1 MSQTIFYKKFKK
13 NAIEIKCPFILSKF
27 APDMLSLFTQGGTAG
42 AILILAL
49 VIASGLYLSRFKLK
63 GISLGTTWILFMGI
77 LLGHLGL
84 RVNPTM
90 LSFVKDFGLIL
101 FVFAIGL
108 QVGPG
113 FFHSFKKDGLP
124 MNLLAV
130 CLVLLAVVTTYI
142 IHLISGEDLGTMT
155 GIMSAAVTNTPGLG
169 AAQQT
174 LVDAT
179 IATGGS
185 PEKAAAASAGIAS
198 AYAVAYPLGVLG
210 AIAVVILT
218 KSFFKIDLDKEKKKA
233 EATDDVEANAC
244 RIACKVE
251 NPAVFGKTIHEIVGS
266 ENNDHLVVTRM
277 MRDGKVF
284 FPDLDLPLKEGDKL
298 LIVTDLHHKDRTP
311 ILFGE
316 ESSVDM
322 NEWITPNSQ
331 LINRRL
337 SITKSKIT
345 GYSLRKLDIRRKF
358 GVTVTRILRS
368 GVQLTAD
375 PDIILTVGDSI
386 QVVGTEEGI
395 NQLAMIVGNQ
405 PESLQKP
412 NLVPIFF
419 GIALGVIVGMIPIRF
434 PWMPQPLKLGL
445 AGGPLIVAILLGH
458 FGPQLKIT
466 TYTALSA
473 NLMIREIGIS
483 LFMAAVGLGA
493 GETFVSSLVGG
504 GYVWILYGLI
514 ITLVPM
520 TLVSIAARVFFK
532 MDFFKVCGLLSGGT
546 TDPALLSFAEQLY
559 GGKIAVNYAT
569 VYPLTM
575 FLRVVAAQVLIM
587 IML

>member
-1 MSQTIFYKKFKK
+1 
-13 NAIEIKCPFILSKF
+13 
-27 APDMLSLFTQGGTAG
+27 MLKLFTQGGTAG

-49 VIASGLYLSRFKLK
+49 VIASGLYLGRFKLK

-77 LLGHLGL
+77 LLGHFGL

-130 CLVLLAVVTTYI
+130 GLVVLAVVTTYI

-179 IATGGS
+179 MATGGS
-185 PEKAAAASAGIAS
+185 PERAASASAGIAS

-210 AIAVVILT
+210 AIAVVIAS
-218 KSFFKIDLDKEKKKA
+218 KAAFKIDLKKEKEKA
-233 EATDDVEANAC
+233 EKDKDIEANAY
-244 RIACKVE
+244 RLACKVE
-251 NPAVFGKTIHEIVGS
+251 NPAIFGKSIHDIVGNDNS
-266 ENNDHLVVTRM
+266 DHLVITRM
-277 MRDGKVF
+277 MRDDKVF
-284 FPDLDLPLKEGDKL
+284 FPDLDLPLNEGDKL
-298 LIVTDLHHKDRTP
+298 LIVTDVQHKDKAG
-311 ILFGE
+311 IIFGE
-316 ESSVDM
+316 EFPVDM
-322 NEWITPNSQ
+322 EQWADPESN

-337 SITKSKIT
+337 SITKSAIT
-345 GYSLRKLDIRRKF
+345 GYSLRKLDIRRKY

-368 GVQLTAD
+368 GVQLQAD
-375 PDIILTVGDSI
+375 PDLILQVGDSI
-386 QVVGTEEGI
+386 QVVGSEEGI
-395 NQLAMIVGNQ
+395 KHLAKLVGNQ
-405 PESLQKP
+405 PETLQKP

-419 GIALGVIVGMIPIRF
+419 GIAIGVLVGMLPIRF

-493 GETFVSSLVGG
+493 GETFVESLVSG
-504 GYVWILYGLI
+504 GYIWILYGLI

-520 TLVSIAARVFFK
+520 ALIAFIARVFLK

-546 TDPALLSFAEQLY
+546 TDPALLSFSEQMF
-559 GGKIAVNYAT
+559 GSGRIAVNYAT

-575 FLRVVAAQVLIM
+575 FLRVVAAQILIM

>member
-1 MSQTIFYKKFKK
+1 
-13 NAIEIKCPFILSKF
+13 
-27 APDMLSLFTQGGTAG
+27 MLSLFTQGGTAG

-395 NQLAMIVGNQ
+395 NQLAKIVGNQ

>member
-1 MSQTIFYKKFKK
+1 
-13 NAIEIKCPFILSKF
+13 
-27 APDMLSLFTQGGTAG
+27 MLKLFTQGGTAG

-49 VIASGLYLSRFKLK
+49 VIASGLYLGRFKLK

-77 LLGHLGL
+77 LLGHFGL

-130 CLVLLAVVTTYI
+130 GLVVLAVVITYI

-179 IATGGS
+179 MATGGS
-185 PEKAAAASAGIAS
+185 PERAASASAGIAS

-210 AIAVVILT
+210 AIAVVIAT
-218 KSFFKIDLDKEKKKA
+218 KAAFKIDLKKEKEKA
-233 EATDDVEANAC
+233 EKDKDIEANAY
-244 RIACKVE
+244 RLACKVE
-251 NPAVFGKTIHEIVGS
+251 NPAIFGKSIHDIIGDDNS
-266 ENNDHLVVTRM
+266 DHLVITRM
-277 MRDGKVF
+277 MRDEKVF
-284 FPDLDLPLKEGDKL
+284 FPDLDLPLNEGDKL
-298 LIVTDLHHKDRTP
+298 LIVTDVQHKDKAG
-311 ILFGE
+311 IIFGE
-316 ESSVDM
+316 EFPVDM
-322 NEWITPNSQ
+322 EQWADPESN

-337 SITKSKIT
+337 SITKSAIT
-345 GYSLRKLDIRRKF
+345 GYSLRKLDIRRKY

-368 GVQLTAD
+368 GVQLQAD
-375 PDIILTVGDSI
+375 PDLILQVGDSI
-386 QVVGTEEGI
+386 QVVGSEVGI
-395 NQLAMIVGNQ
+395 NHLAKLVGNQ
-405 PESLQKP
+405 PETLQKP

-419 GIALGVIVGMIPIRF
+419 GIAIGVLVGMLPIRF

-493 GETFVSSLVGG
+493 GETFVESLVGG
-504 GYVWILYGLI
+504 GYIWILYGLI

-520 TLVSIAARVFFK
+520 TLIALIARVFLK

-546 TDPALLSFAEQLY
+546 TDPALLSFSEQMF
-559 GGKIAVNYAT
+559 GSGRIAVNYAT

-575 FLRVVAAQVLIM
+575 FLRVVAAQILIM

>member
-1 MSQTIFYKKFKK
+1 
-13 NAIEIKCPFILSKF
+13 
-27 APDMLSLFTQGGTAG
+27 MLKLFTQGGTAG

-49 VIASGLYLSRFKLK
+49 VIASGLYLGRFKLK

-77 LLGHLGL
+77 LLGHFGL

-130 CLVLLAVVTTYI
+130 GLVVLAVVITYI

-179 IATGGS
+179 MATGGS
-185 PEKAAAASAGIAS
+185 PERAASASAGIAS

-210 AIAVVILT
+210 AIAVVIAT
-218 KSFFKIDLDKEKKKA
+218 KAAFKIDLKKEKEMAEKDKDNESKA
-233 EATDDVEANAC
+233 F
-244 RIACKVE
+244 RLACKVE
-251 NPAVFGKTIHEIVGS
+251 NPAIFGKSIHDIIGDDNS
-266 ENNDHLVVTRM
+266 DHLVITRM
-277 MRDGKVF
+277 MRDEKVF
-284 FPDLDLPLKEGDKL
+284 FPDLDLPLNEGDKL
-298 LIVTDLHHKDRTP
+298 LIVTDVQHKDKAG
-311 ILFGE
+311 IIFGE
-316 ESSVDM
+316 EFPVDM
-322 NEWITPNSQ
+322 EQWADPESN

-337 SITKSKIT
+337 SITKSAIT
-345 GYSLRKLDIRRKF
+345 GYSLRKLDIRRKY

-368 GVQLTAD
+368 GVQLQAD
-375 PDIILTVGDSI
+375 PDLILQVGDSI
-386 QVVGTEEGI
+386 QVVGSEEGI
-395 NQLAMIVGNQ
+395 NHLAKLVGNQ
-405 PESLQKP
+405 PETLQKP

-419 GIALGVIVGMIPIRF
+419 GIAIGVLVGMLPIRF

-493 GETFVSSLVGG
+493 GETFVESLVSG
-504 GYVWILYGLI
+504 GYIWILYGLI

-520 TLVSIAARVFFK
+520 ALIAFIARVFLK

-546 TDPALLSFAEQLY
+546 TDPALLSFSEQMF
-559 GGKIAVNYAT
+559 GSGRIAVNYAT

-575 FLRVVAAQVLIM
+575 FLRVVAAQILIM

>member
-1 MSQTIFYKKFKK
+1 MSV
-13 NAIEIKCPFILSKF
+13 ILSKF
-27 APDMLSLFTQGGTAG
+27 AADMMKLLTQGGTAG
-42 AILILAL
+42 AIMILAL
-49 VIASGLYLSRFKLK
+49 VIATGLYLSRFKLK

-77 LLGHLGL
+77 LLGHFGL

-90 LSFVKDFGLIL
+90 LSFIKDFGLIL

-124 MNLLAV
+124 MNLLAI
-130 CLVLLAVVTTYI
+130 CLVILAVATTYI
-142 IHLISGEDLGTMT
+142 IHLITGEDLGTMT

-179 IATGGS
+179 VATGGS

-218 KSFFKIDLDKEKKKA
+218 KSLFKIDLDKEKEKA
-233 EATDDVEANAC
+233 RGADEQETNAY
-244 RIACKVE
+244 RLACKVE
-251 NPAVFGKTIHEIVGS
+251 NPAVFGKSLHDIIGG
-266 ENNDHLVVTRM
+266 ENSDHLVISRM
-277 MRDGKVF
+277 MRDGKVSV
-284 FPDLDLPLKEGDKL
+284 PDLNMPLKEGDKL
-298 LIVTDLHHKDRTP
+298 LIVTDVHHKERAP
-311 ILFGE
+311 IVFGE
-316 ESSVDM
+316 QCPVDM
-322 NEWITPNSQ
+322 NEWITPDST
-331 LINRRL
+331 LVNRRL
-337 SITKSKIT
+337 SITKSAIT
-345 GYSLRKLDIRRKF
+345 GYSLRKLDIRHKY

-368 GVQLTAD
+368 GVQLQAD
-375 PDIILTVGDSI
+375 PDIILQVGDSI
-386 QVVGTEEGI
+386 QVVGTEDAI
-395 NQLAMIVGNQ
+395 SQLATLVGNQ
-405 PESLQKP
+405 PETLQKP

-419 GIALGVIVGMIPIRF
+419 GIAIGVIVGMLPIRF

-504 GYVWILYGLI
+504 GYIWILYGLI

-520 TLVSIAARVFFK
+520 SIIAVLARVFFK

-546 TDPALLSFAEQLY
+546 TDPALLSFSEQLY
-559 GGKIAVNYAT
+559 GGNIAVNYAT

-575 FLRVVAAQVLIM
+575 FLRVVAAQILIM

>member
-1 MSQTIFYKKFKK
+1 M
-13 NAIEIKCPFILSKF
+13 IK
-27 APDMLSLFTQGGTAG
+27 LFTQGGTAG
-42 AILILAL
+42 AILVLAL
-49 VIASGLYLSRFKLK
+49 VIASGLYLGRFKFK

-84 RVNPTM
+84 RINPTM
-90 LSFVKDFGLIL
+90 LSFIKDFGLIL

-113 FFHSFKKDGLP
+113 FFRSFKKDGLP
-124 MNLLAV
+124 MNLLAIG
-130 CLVLLAVVTTYI
+130 LVLLAVATTFI
-142 IHLISGEDLGTMT
+142 IHLITGEDLGIMT

-185 PEKAAAASAGIAS
+185 PESAAAASAGIAS

-210 AIAVVILT
+210 AIAVVILS
-218 KSFFKIDLDKEKKKA
+218 KSVFKVDLEKEKEKSERGEESDSKA
-233 EATDDVEANAC
+233 FRLAC
-244 RIACKVE
+244 RVE
-251 NPAVFGKTIHEIVGS
+251 NPAVFGKSLHEIIGTVNS
-266 ENNDHLVVTRM
+266 EHLVISRM
-277 MRDGKVF
+277 MRDGKVSV
-284 FPDLDLPLKEGDKL
+284 PDMDIPLEEGDKL
-298 LIVTDLHHKDRTP
+298 LIVTDVHHKGKVP
-311 ILFGE
+311 IIFGE
-316 ESSVDM
+316 ECVVDM
-322 NEWITPNSQ
+322 NEWITPDSK
-331 LINRRL
+331 LINKRL
-337 SITKSKIT
+337 SITKSAIT
-345 GYSLRKLDIRRKF
+345 GSSLRKLDIRQKY

-368 GVQLTAD
+368 GVQLQAD
-375 PDIILTVGDSI
+375 PDIILQVGDSI
-386 QVVGTEEGI
+386 QVVGMEDSI
-395 NQLAMIVGNQ
+395 DQLAKLVGNA
-405 PESLQKP
+405 PETLQKP

-419 GIALGVIVGMIPIRF
+419 GIALGVLVGMIPIRF

-458 FGPQLKIT
+458 FGPKLRIT

-493 GETFVSSLVGG
+493 GETFVSSLLGG
-504 GYVWILYGLI
+504 GYIWILYGLI
-514 ITLVPM
+514 ITLLPM
-520 TLVSIAARVFFK
+520 TIISFVARAVLK

-546 TDPALLSFAEQLY
+546 TDPALLSFSEQLY

-587 IML
+587 IIL